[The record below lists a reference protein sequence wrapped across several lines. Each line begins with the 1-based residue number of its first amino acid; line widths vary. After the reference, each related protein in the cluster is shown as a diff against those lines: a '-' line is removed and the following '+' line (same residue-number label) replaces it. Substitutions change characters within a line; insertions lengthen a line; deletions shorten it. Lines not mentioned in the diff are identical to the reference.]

1 MISITNLYKRFG
13 KLEVLKSVNTQFNA
27 GEVVSLIGPNGS
39 GKTTLI
45 KTILGLVKPDRGSIE
60 VNGVLVNGSPTYRAS
75 IGYMPQIGRYPDNM
89 KVGQLLNMIRE
100 IRSSSHQDTELEEEF
115 TMNLLREKAL
125 GTLSGGTK
133 QKVNATLA
141 FLFNPPVLILDEPTA
156 GLDPMATEI
165 LKSKIAREKK
175 KNKLIIV
182 TSHVLSDLQELTTHV
197 AYMQEGKLVFKKD
210 LLTLQ
215 QETGEEKLGP
225 AIAQIMRQQKDTQ
238 V

>member
-1 MISITNLYKRFG
+1 MISISNLYKQFG
-13 KLEVLKSVNTQFNA
+13 KLEVLRGINTQFSA

-45 KTILGLVKPDRGSIE
+45 KSILGLVKPDRGAIE
-60 VNGVLVNGSPTYRAS
+60 VNGVLVNGSPAYRAS

-115 TMNLLREKAL
+115 TMDLFREKAL

-156 GLDPMATEI
+156 GLDPLATEI

-197 AYMQEGKLVFKKD
+197 AYMQEGQLVFKKD

-225 AIAQIMRQQKDTQ
+225 AIAQIMRQQKDKEE
-238 V
+238 

>member
-1 MISITNLYKRFG
+1 MISISNLYKRFG
-13 KLEVLKSVNTQFNA
+13 KLEVLRAINTQFSA

-45 KTILGLVKPDRGSIE
+45 KSILGLVKPDRGAIE
-60 VNGVLVNGSPTYRAS
+60 VNGVLVNGSPAYRAS

-100 IRSSSHQDTELEEEF
+100 IRNSSHQDTELEEEF
-115 TMNLLREKAL
+115 TMDLFREKAL

-156 GLDPMATEI
+156 GLDPLATEI

-197 AYMQEGKLVFKKD
+197 AYMQEGQLVFKKD

-225 AIAQIMRQQKDTQ
+225 AIAQIMRQQKDKEE
-238 V
+238 

>member
-1 MISITNLYKRFG
+1 MISINNLYKRFG
-13 KLEVLKSVNTQFNA
+13 KLEVLKGINTQFNA

-45 KTILGLVKPDRGSIE
+45 KSILGLVKPNKGSIM
-60 VNGVLVNGSPTYRAS
+60 VNGVLVNGSPAYRAS

-89 KVGQLLNMIRE
+89 KVGQLLTMIRE
-100 IRSSSHQDTELEEEF
+100 IRNSSTQDTELEEDF
-115 TMNLLREKAL
+115 MIDHLREKAL

-156 GLDPMATEI
+156 GLDPLATEI

-175 KNKLIIV
+175 KNKLIIA

-197 AYMQEGKLVFKKD
+197 AYMQEGQLIFKKD
-210 LLTLQ
+210 LPTLQ

-225 AIAQIMRQQKDTQ
+225 AIAQIMRQQNDTQ
-238 V
+238 G

>member
-1 MISITNLYKRFG
+1 MISINNLYKRFG
-13 KLEVLKSVNTQFNA
+13 KLEVLKGINTQFNA

-45 KTILGLVKPDRGSIE
+45 KSILGLVKPNKGSIM
-60 VNGVLVNGSPTYRAS
+60 VNGVLVNGSPAYRAS

-89 KVGQLLNMIRE
+89 KVGQLLTMIRE
-100 IRSSSHQDTELEEEF
+100 IRNSSTQDTELEEEF
-115 TMNLLREKAL
+115 MIDRLREKAL

-141 FLFNPPVLILDEPTA
+141 FLFNPSVLILDEPTA
-156 GLDPMATEI
+156 GLDPLATEI

-197 AYMQEGKLVFKKD
+197 AYMQEGRLIFKKD
-210 LLTLQ
+210 LPTLQ

-225 AIAQIMRQQKDTQ
+225 AIAQIMRQQNDTQ
-238 V
+238 G

>member
-1 MISITNLYKRFG
+1 MISISNLYKQFG
-13 KLEVLKSVNTQFNA
+13 KLEVLRGINTQFSA

-45 KTILGLVKPDRGSIE
+45 KSILGLVKPDRGAIE
-60 VNGVLVNGSPTYRAS
+60 VNGVLVNGSPAYRAS

-100 IRSSSHQDTELEEEF
+100 IRNSSHQDTELEEEF
-115 TMNLLREKAL
+115 TMDLFREKAL

-156 GLDPMATEI
+156 GLDPLATEI

-197 AYMQEGKLVFKKD
+197 AYMQEGQLVFKKD

-225 AIAQIMRQQKDTQ
+225 AIAQIMRQQKDKEE
-238 V
+238 